1 MAPETYRSEEIE
13 HHRADYTSSRQQKQ
27 HRHNRKSHD
36 IHTSDDDYQHK
47 ANKKSLHKHH
57 HHNGITH
64 ISANSPDAKALISR
78 DEEWTTS
85 KRIVNHKT
93 RQVETRVQRQ
103 LVMED
108 GKVIAD
114 SGPQVITRIKEDNHT
129 EEKENDKKPPPL
141 KVPDGYVPVE
151 GPHGRVLGEKKE
163 IQRVSREVR
172 EENMQYHDE
181 RIKELTGHDVH
192 RRALTA
198 PNELITIT
206 DKKHDDYY
214 YRQHGGRHGGRG
226 DNSEDDDNSALET
239 YQNNNGK
246 PSKLFSRPPRGKM
259 IHYSAKSKKLQDSD
273 EIHEISKLAI
283 DGSVTKEV
291 KRTKHHEEF
300 SDDEQPEDDQTGEQL
315 RNMPAATKTTQR
327 HFEYLNDFS
336 SSDSDSSQSDASD
349 NERKQRASRHHQ
361 KSSSGR
367 YSNQETKQMTGT
379 TVSTSHEGHVKHHK
393 TRKEKAF
400 PRYTIEPLIDH
411 STQPMNE
418 SDSYRRDAST

>member
-1 MAPETYRSEEIE
+1 M
-13 HHRADYTSSRQQKQ
+13 
-27 HRHNRKSHD
+27 
-36 IHTSDDDYQHK
+36 
-47 ANKKSLHKHH
+47 
-57 HHNGITH
+57 
-64 ISANSPDAKALISR
+64 ISR

-114 SGPQVITRIKEDNHT
+114 SGPQVITRIKENNHT
-129 EEKENDKKPPPL
+129 EESENDKKPPRMSG
-141 KVPDGYVPVE
+141 PDGYLSIE
-151 GPHGRVLGEKKE
+151 GPAGRVLGEKKE

-214 YRQHGGRHGGRG
+214 YRRHHGGRQRSRATGSSRSGSGSRSG
-226 DNSEDDDNSALET
+226 SRSDMGSDNDNDNVVARRD
-239 YQNNNGK
+239 NKN
-246 PSKLFSRPPRGKM
+246 PSQLFSRPPRGKM
-259 IHYSAKSKKLQDSD
+259 VHYLAKSKKLQDSD
-273 EIHEISKLAI
+273 EVHEISKLAI

-291 KRTKHHEEF
+291 KRTRHHEEF
-300 SDDEQPEDDQTGEQL
+300 SDDEHPDDGAADQVSSLPTASKQT
-315 RNMPAATKTTQR
+315 RR
-327 HFEYLNDFS
+327 HFEYLNDYTSSDDSGPSDRDDTGRKHQHQNQNHIHIHRQHQHKQQHGS
-336 SSDSDSSQSDASD
+336 SSNNNNKSPVPYESGRSRHSGHYDASSSISS
-349 NERKQRASRHHQ
+349 NKQRHQ
-361 KSSSGR
+361 QSSSA
-367 YSNQETKQMTGT
+367 T
-379 TVSTSHEGHVKHHK
+379 TTSTSHEGHVKHYK

-400 PRYTIEPLIDH
+400 PRYTIEPLVDH
-411 STQPMNE
+411 SAAPIDNYRG
-418 SDSYRRDAST
+418 DST